1 MKQIAIVLF
10 DGVEEL
16 DFAGPWEVFTM
27 LSQTVE
33 GSCNVFTV
41 SETGGQVTC
50 AKKLRVLADHSFETC
65 PPVDVFLVPG
75 GMGTRREAANPAM
88 LAFLQRIAPTAEVAT
103 SVCTGSFVLEAA
115 GLLTGKRATT
125 HWGSIERLKALGTV
139 EVVENTRFVDEGAVV
154 TSSGVS
160 AGIDMALHLVG
171 RLWDPPTA
179 RRVQKYMEYFPDPPY
194 SNVPI
199 PD

>member
-41 SETGGQVTC
+41 SEKGGQVTC

-65 PPVDVFLVPG
+65 PPVDLFLVPG
-75 GMGTRREAANPAM
+75 GMGTRREVANPAM
-88 LAFLQRIAPTAEVAT
+88 LAFLQRIAPTAGVAT

>member
-1 MKQIAIVLF
+1 
-10 DGVEEL
+10 
-16 DFAGPWEVFTM
+16 
-27 LSQTVE
+27 
-33 GSCNVFTV
+33 
-41 SETGGQVTC
+41 
-50 AKKLRVLADHSFETC
+50 
-65 PPVDVFLVPG
+65 
-75 GMGTRREAANPAM
+75 
-88 LAFLQRIAPTAEVAT
+88 
-103 SVCTGSFVLEAA
+103 VLEAA

-139 EVVENTRFVDEGAVV
+139 LIVENTRFVDEGKVV

-194 SNVPI
+194 GDVAI
-199 PD
+199 PG

>member
-33 GSCNVFTV
+33 GSCNVFAV

-65 PPVDVFLVPG
+65 PPIDVFLVPG
-75 GMGTRREAANPAM
+75 GMGTRREVANPAM

-125 HWGSIERLKALGTV
+125 HWGSIDRLKALGTV

-194 SNVPI
+194 GDVPI